1 MLFSLGLFYILGILS
16 LMVFSS
22 IYRGI
27 SSDSEGLHQFSGKV
41 SVIVPFRNEV
51 NNLERIFE
59 AFQSQSYPNFEVIF
73 VNDHSIDGSLKKLEG
88 LIDTSSKGL
97 DFKVLNL
104 IYKEGKKAAISAG
117 IAKSSGEI
125 ILTTDADCWFDEGW
139 VQQMVQPFS
148 KATIQMVTGP
158 VILEGKSFLQ
168 KWQRIEFGA
177 IMVVSAVLV
186 TAKKPAMANGANLA
200 YRKSAFESVNGFE
213 GIDQTPS
220 GDDELLLMKIS
231 RKFKNAVFF
240 SKSKASLVHTY
251 GMKSLHDLI
260 QQRKRWASKW
270 KIGKRFSTMLTA
282 LLVYLFQIVHL
293 SIIGWL
299 LADRSMAST
308 LLPALGLKVFA
319 EFWLISGFFSALKQ
333 KYSFVHFLVL
343 QTFYPFYVLY
353 FGLVSNFGNFQ
364 WKGRSFKI

>member
-1 MLFSLGLFYILGILS
+1 MLFSLGLIYILGIL
-16 LMVFSS
+16 LLLVLNS

-27 SSDSEGLHQFSGKV
+27 SADVEGLNQFSRKV

-51 NNLERIFE
+51 NNLERIFD
-59 AFQSQSYPNFEVIF
+59 ALQSQSYPNFEVIF
-73 VNDHSIDGSLKKLEG
+73 INDHSSDGSLKKIEMLNSRPENG
-88 LIDTSSKGL
+88 LSLKI
-97 DFKVLNL
+97 LNL
-104 IYKEGKKAAISAG
+104 IYKEGKKAAIAEG

-139 VQQMVQPFS
+139 IQQMVQPFS
-148 KATIQMVTGP
+148 TNAIQMVTGP

-168 KWQRIEFGA
+168 KCQRIEFGA

-200 YRKSAFESVNGFE
+200 YRKSAFERVNGFE

-231 RKFKNAVFF
+231 REFKNAVFF
-240 SKSKASLVHTY
+240 SKSKASIVHTY
-251 GMKSLHDLI
+251 GVKSLNDLI

-270 KIGKRFSTMLTA
+270 KIGNRFSTILTA

-293 SIIGWL
+293 VIIAWIVV
-299 LADRSMAST
+299 DTRMAIR
-308 LLPALGLKVFA
+308 LLPALAIKVLV
-319 EFWLISGFFSALKQ
+319 EFLLIRGFFSSLKQ
-333 KYSFVHFLVL
+333 KYSIVHFLAL

-353 FGLVSNFGNFQ
+353 VGLVSNFGNFQ

>member
-1 MLFSLGLFYILGILS
+1 MLFSLALIYILGILS
-16 LMVFSS
+16 LAVFSS

-27 SSDSEGLHQFSGKV
+27 SSDIEGLHNFSGKV

-51 NNLERIFE
+51 SNLERIFD
-59 AFQSQSYPNFEVIF
+59 ALQSQSYPNFEVIF
-73 VNDHSIDGSLKKLEG
+73 INDHSSDGSLKKIEMLGAKPREG
-88 LIDTSSKGL
+88 LSL
-97 DFKVLNL
+97 KVLNL
-104 IYKEGKKAAISAG
+104 IYKEGKKAAIAEG

-125 ILTTDADCWFDEGW
+125 ILTTDADCWFDKHW
-139 VQQMVQPFS
+139 IQQMVQPFS
-148 KATIQMVTGP
+148 EAAIQMVTGP
-158 VILEGKSFLQ
+158 VVLEGKSFLQ
-168 KWQRIEFGA
+168 KCQRIEFGA

-186 TAKKPAMANGANLA
+186 TAKRPAMANGANFA

-240 SKSKASLVHTY
+240 SKSKTAIVHTY
-251 GMKSLHDLI
+251 GVKSLHDLV

-270 KIGKRFSTMLTA
+270 KIGNRFSTILTA

-293 SIIGWL
+293 VIIGWIVV
-299 LADRSMAST
+299 DESMASP
-308 LLPALGLKVFA
+308 LLMALGLKVLV
-319 EFWLISGFFSALKQ
+319 EFFLIKDFFSSLKQ
-333 KYSFVHFLVL
+333 KYSIVHFIAL

>member
-1 MLFSLGLFYILGILS
+1 MLFSLGLFYLFGILS
-16 LMVFSS
+16 LMIVSAIYSS
-22 IYRGI
+22 I
-27 SSDSEGLHQFSGKV
+27 SADVEGLNQFSGKV
-41 SVIVPFRNEV
+41 TVVVPFRNEV
-51 NNLERIFE
+51 KNIETIFD
-59 AFQSQSYPNFEVIF
+59 ALQAQTYANFEVIF
-73 VNDHSIDGSLKKLEG
+73 VNDHSSDGSLKKLEA
-88 LIDTSSKGL
+88 LINKSRKDL
-97 DFKVLNL
+97 DVKVLNL
-104 IYKEGKKAAISAG
+104 IYKEGKKAAIAEG

-125 ILTTDADCWFDEGW
+125 MLTTDADCWFNERW

-148 KATIQMVTGP
+148 NATIQMVTGP

-168 KWQRIEFGA
+168 KCQRIEFGA

-186 TAKKPAMANGANLA
+186 RAKMPAMANGANLA
-200 YRKSAFESVNGFE
+200 YRKSAFELVNGFE

-240 SKSKASLVHTY
+240 VKSQTSVVHTF
-251 GMKSLHDLI
+251 GVKSLSDLV

-270 KIGKRFSTMLTA
+270 KVGKRFSTILTA
-282 LLVYLFQIVHL
+282 IMVYLFQIVHL
-293 SIIGWL
+293 SIIGWM
-299 LADRSMAST
+299 LADRSMAN
-308 LLPALGLKVFA
+308 LLLIALGLKVFV
-319 EFWLISGFFSALKQ
+319 EFLLIRGFFSSLEQ